1 MTPPDYEYLRKLLR
15 DHSGLDL
22 SADKQYLIES
32 RLLPLSRKSGLSG
45 ISELVQKMKGGSTA
59 TTTQVVEAMTT
70 QVVEAMTTNET
81 FFFRD
86 KLPFDHFRDSI
97 MPEILQA
104 RASRKSIRIWCAA
117 GSTGQEPY
125 SLAMCLKEMSTAI
138 AGWRIE
144 IHSTD
149 LSQEVLEKSKAG
161 IYSQFEVQRGLPI
174 QMLVKYFKQTGELWQ
189 INADIR
195 AMVQH
200 RQLNLLHDFSQLGVF
215 DVIFCRN
222 VLIYFDQ
229 DTKINIFNRL
239 AKATEPDGFLV
250 LGAAETVVGLTDAF
264 NPYPERRGLYR
275 PNNARATPTK
285 MPAVGAVA
293 PKVAMMAGR

>member
-1 MTPPDYEYLRKLLR
+1 VQEAAVTPPEYEYLRKLLR
-15 DHSGLDL
+15 EKSGLDL

-32 RLLPLSRKSGLSG
+32 RLLPLARKSGLSSIG
-45 ISELVQKMKGGSTA
+45 ELVQKLQGGSSALITG
-59 TTTQVVEAMTT
+59 
-70 QVVEAMTTNET
+70 VVEAMTTNET

-86 KLPFDHFRDSI
+86 KVPFDHFRDTI
-97 MPEILQA
+97 MPEILRA
-104 RASRKSIRIWCAA
+104 RAGRKSIRIWCAA

-125 SLAMCLKEMSTAI
+125 SLAMCLKEMGAALS
-138 AGWRIE
+138 GWRVE
-144 IHSTD
+144 ILATD
-149 LSQEVLEKSKAG
+149 LSQEVLEKSKSG

-174 QMLVKYFKQTGELWQ
+174 QLLVKYFKQIGEYWQ
-189 INADIR
+189 VNPDVR

-229 DTKINIFNRL
+229 ETKNSIFNRL
-239 AKATEPDGFLV
+239 ARAIEPDGFLV

-264 NPYPERRGLYR
+264 KPVSDRRGLYR
-275 PNNARATPTK
+275 PGDVRAAAPGK
-285 MPAVGAVA
+285 LVAAGGAV
-293 PKVAMMAGR
+293 KMAAAAGL

>member
-1 MTPPDYEYLRKLLR
+1 MTPPDYEYLRKLLKDR
-15 DHSGLDL
+15 SGLDL

-32 RLLPLSRKSGLSG
+32 RLLPLSRKAGMAS
-45 ISELVQKMKGGSTA
+45 ISELVQKMKGGSA
-59 TTTQVVEAMTT
+59 DITT

-86 KLPFDHFRDSI
+86 KVPFDHFRDSI

-104 RASRKSIRIWCAA
+104 RASRKTLRIWCAA

-125 SLAMCLKEMSTAI
+125 SLAMCLKEMGAAL
-138 AGWRIE
+138 AGWRVE
-144 IHSTD
+144 VLATD
-149 LSQEVLEKSKAG
+149 LSQEVLEKSRAG

-250 LGAAETVVGLTDAF
+250 LGAAETVVGLTDVF
-264 NPYPERRGLYR
+264 KPYPERRGLYQ
-275 PNNARATPTK
+275 PSGARAAPKTP
-285 MPAVGAVA
+285 AIGIGAVA
-293 PKVAMMAGR
+293 PKLAVMGGR

>member
-1 MTPPDYEYLRKLLR
+1 VTPLDYEYLRKVLK

-32 RLLPLSRKSGLSG
+32 RLLPLARKGGLAG
-45 ISELVQKMKGGSTA
+45 LPELVQQMKGGSA
-59 TTTQVVEAMTT
+59 ALIA

-86 KLPFDHFRDSI
+86 KVPFEHFRDTI
-97 MPEILQA
+97 MPEIL
-104 RASRKSIRIWCAA
+104 RTRSGRKSVRIWCAA

-125 SLAMCLKEMSTAI
+125 SLAMCLKEMGAALS
-138 AGWRIE
+138 GWRVE
-144 IHSTD
+144 ILASD
-149 LSQEVLEKSKAG
+149 LSQEVLEKSRSG

-174 QMLVKYFKQTGELWQ
+174 QLLVKYFKQIGELWQ

-200 RQLNLLHDFSQLGVF
+200 RQLNLLHDFSQLGQF

-229 DTKINIFNRL
+229 DTKTGIFGRL
-239 AKATEPDGFLV
+239 ARTIEADGFLV
-250 LGAAETVVGLTDAF
+250 LGAAETVVGLTEAF
-264 NPYPERRGLYR
+264 KPVADRRGLYR
-275 PNNARATPTK
+275 PGDSRVPVARRAPSFVATPRLT
-285 MPAVGAVA
+285 AVA
-293 PKVAMMAGR
+293 GG